1 MQTIITAAA
10 PHILELL
17 GLVLTGIIG
26 WAAAAARR
34 KWGIDIEA
42 SHREAMHWALYTGA
56 QLALERKLTGKAA
69 IDLILGYARRSVPDA
84 IGNLKPSAEVL
95 TDLAK
100 AKLEQAAAE
109 KVKDVTDAAVDTL
122 AEALRRAGARA

>member
-42 SHREAMHWALYTGA
+42 SHREAMHWALYTAA
-56 QLALERKLTGKAA
+56 QLAIKHELTGKAA
-69 IDLILGYARRSVPDA
+69 VDLVLEYARRSVPDA
-84 IGNLKPSAEVL
+84 IGNLKPTADVL

-100 AKLEQAAAE
+100 AKLEQVAAE
-109 KVKDVTDAAVDTL
+109 KVKEAAGGAVDQL
-122 AEALRRAGARA
+122 AEALRRAGAS